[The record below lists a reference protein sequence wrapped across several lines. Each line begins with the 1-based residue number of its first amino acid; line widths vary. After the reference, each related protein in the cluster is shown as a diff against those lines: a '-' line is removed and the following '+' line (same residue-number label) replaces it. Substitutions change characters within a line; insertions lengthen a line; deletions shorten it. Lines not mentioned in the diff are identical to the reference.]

1 MRLDVFES
9 RELMAT
15 ILAIK
20 SLDKTLRKINR
31 RETKRIAAPEWRKA
45 LAQHADTRLEH
56 RVIVDTAVV
65 TVSDQNVRIQ
75 SANKG
80 RPLSGGL
87 DPKADYHAVEFG
99 ADTSRTSTYTRRR
112 KGTMHRVTR
121 RTSSSLKPRRWPTGY
136 VFFPTARLF
145 IPRMAS
151 LWVQTTVRTIAN
163 ALEGKEE

>member
-1 MRLDVFES
+1 MRIDALKS
-9 RELMAT
+9 RELLAT

-20 SLDKTLRKINR
+20 SLDKTVRKINR
-31 RETKRIAAPEWRKA
+31 QQTKRIAAPEWRKA

-75 SANKG
+75 SASKG

-87 DPKADYHAVEFG
+87 NPKTDYHAIEFG
-99 ADTSRTSTYTRRR
+99 VDQSKRTTYQRTR
-112 KGTMHRVTR
+112 KGNRHRVTR
-121 RTSSSLKPRRWPTGY
+121 RVGNALRARRWPTGY
-136 VFFPTARLF
+136 VFFPTARTF
-145 IPRMAS
+145 VPRMAS

-163 ALEGKEE
+163 ALEGKQE

>member
-1 MRLDVFES
+1 MRLDAFKS

-20 SLDKTLRKINR
+20 SLDKTVRKINR
-31 RETKRIAAPEWRKA
+31 QQTKRIAAPEWQKA
-45 LAQHADTRLEH
+45 LAQNSMTLLEN
-56 RVIVDTAVV
+56 RVLVNTAVV

-75 SANKG
+75 SASKG

-87 DPKADYHAVEFG
+87 NPKTDYHAIEFG
-99 ADTSRTSTYTRRR
+99 ADQTRRTTYDRTR
-112 KGTMHRVTR
+112 KGNRHRVTR
-121 RTSSSLKPRRWPTGY
+121 HATNGLRPRNPRGY
-136 VFFPTARLF
+136 VFFPTARSF

-163 ALEGKEE
+163 ALEGKQE